1 MIYTYLYEKNDI
13 NKFINE
19 SSKTIVSKGVISENL
34 FRKYE
39 EKYKEFNIN
48 IYKIPDNAESF
59 FGKDLQNN
67 ISALLEFFNPE
78 IIKTKFTYKDNKK
91 IEIDEE
97 KIVIDDLE
105 FNNNKI
111 NLFSTEFL
119 IMNGLKS
126 KINESDFEI
135 YNNGNYSVYI
145 FSKFLEKII
154 LEINNIINNTNS
166 ENDFIKNRLIKLHKK
181 RYSHFI
187 SAKLD
192 YIDNN

>member
-1 MIYTYLYEKNDI
+1 M
-13 NKFINE
+13 
-19 SSKTIVSKGVISENL
+19 
-34 FRKYE
+34 
-39 EKYKEFNIN
+39 
-48 IYKIPDNAESF
+48 
-59 FGKDLQNN
+59 QNN

-97 KIVIDDLE
+97 KIVIDDLK

-111 NLFSTEFL
+111 NLFSIEFL